1 MYTKPEIS
9 AMNKRI
15 LSDLIRRLREG
26 KASPQDKYLLEQVWQ
41 EALRDTSYL
50 DSLTEAEREILKRK
64 MFAATQQEITRRTKP
79 RKSVKLR
86 PWLWRAA
93 AALVLLMVAT
103 GMWYWSTLRFTEVH
117 TGYGERISVI
127 LPDKSSVTLNGNS
140 SLRYRNSWSDDQIR
154 EVWIDGEG
162 FFAVQH
168 SAHHQKFVVH
178 ASDQLN
184 VEVLGTKFN
193 VKSREKKS
201 EVMLT
206 EGKVKLDMQN
216 TTAKTGSVFL
226 SPGELATLG
235 SDHQLSK
242 RTVKQKQYTSWLQY
256 TLFFDRTT
264 LRDVA
269 GLLKDTY
276 GLEVIFTET
285 ALQDRELSGEISS
298 ASINDI
304 LYAVAETFNLEV
316 TREGNLV
323 FISSK

>member
-1 MYTKPEIS
+1 
-9 AMNKRI
+9 MNKY
-15 LSDLIRRLREG
+15 LLADLIRRLRAG
-26 KASPQDKYLLEQVWQ
+26 QASDADKYLLEQIWQ
-41 EALRDTSYL
+41 EAMRDTSYL
-50 DSLTEAEREILKRK
+50 DSLSETEREALKSK
-64 MFAATQQEITRRTKP
+64 MLAATKAEIGRVAQPDK
-79 RKSVKLR
+79 VVAWR

-93 AALVLLMVAT
+93 AAVVLLMMVS
-103 GMWYWSTLRFTEVH
+103 GVLYWNASRFIEVH
-117 TGYGERISVI
+117 TDYGERIAVT
-127 LPDKSSVTLNGNS
+127 LPDKSIVTLNGNS
-140 SLRYRNSWSDDQIR
+140 VLRYHKGWDNEHTR

-168 SAHHQKFVVH
+168 TVNHQKFVVH

-216 TTAKTGSVFL
+216 TRAKASSVFL
-226 SPGELATLG
+226 APGELATLG
-235 SDHQLSK
+235 ADNHLSK

-256 TLFFDRTT
+256 TMYFDRTT

-269 GLLKDTY
+269 VLLKDTY
-276 GLEVIFTET
+276 GLDVVFDDAT
-285 ALQDRELSGEISS
+285 LQDRELSGEISS

-304 LYAVAETFNLEV
+304 LYAIAETFDLNV
-316 TREGNLV
+316 TRDGTSV
-323 FISSK
+323 YISSK

>member
-1 MYTKPEIS
+1 
-9 AMNKRI
+9 MNKY
-15 LSDLIRRLREG
+15 LLADLIRRLRAG
-26 KASPQDKYLLEQVWQ
+26 QASDADKYLLEQIWQ
-41 EALRDTSYL
+41 EAMRDTSYL
-50 DSLTEAEREILKRK
+50 DSLSETEREALKSK
-64 MFAATQQEITRRTKP
+64 MLAATKAEIGRVAQPDK
-79 RKSVKLR
+79 VVAWR

-93 AALVLLMVAT
+93 AAVVLLMMVS
-103 GMWYWSTLRFTEVH
+103 GVLYWNASRFIEVH
-117 TGYGERISVI
+117 TDYGERIADT
-127 LPDKSSVTLNGNS
+127 LPDKSIVTLNGNS
-140 SLRYRNSWSDDQIR
+140 VLRYHKGWDNKHTR

-168 SAHHQKFVVH
+168 TVNHQKFVVH

-216 TTAKTGSVFL
+216 TRAKASSVFL
-226 SPGELATLG
+226 APGELATLG
-235 SDHQLSK
+235 TDNRLSK

-256 TLFFDRTT
+256 TMYFDRTT

-269 GLLKDTY
+269 VLLKDTY
-276 GLEVIFTET
+276 GLDVVFDDAT
-285 ALQDRELSGEISS
+285 LQDRELSGEISS

-304 LYAVAETFNLEV
+304 LYAIAETFDLNV
-316 TREGNLV
+316 TRDGTSV
-323 FISSK
+323 YISSK